1 MMAVQKLMARPSKG
15 NEKRLVV
22 YISQEIFDELDSLAT
37 KEDRSIS
44 NYTRNLI
51 LQALEKIRGGNNA

>member
-1 MMAVQKLMARPSKG
+1 MLAMPEVMSRPKG

-22 YISQEIFDELDSLAT
+22 YVSQEIFDELDALAT

-51 LQALEKIRGGNNA
+51 LQALEKLRGGKND

>member
-1 MMAVQKLMARPSKG
+1 MVLMAEKITSKSGG

-22 YISQEIFDELDSLAT
+22 YVSQEMFDQLEELAT

-44 NYTRNLI
+44 NFTRNLI
-51 LQALEKIRGGNNA
+51 SQALEDIKEGGK